1 MLTKVCNLNEI
12 TTALPGNSRRFTIDE
27 TNPIW
32 VDLGKVMVARVF
44 DGNLALQSGDE
55 MSVDHK
61 VKFIELYWE
70 VNLCVVTLFT
80 EEVKNNLPL
89 CLGEVAETARKFN
102 WKNGKFKDDWSE
114 LPFNERKALST
125 KDFGFE
131 KGKDIESWN

>member
-12 TTALPGNSRRFTIDE
+12 TTALPGNTRRFTIDE

-32 VDLGKVMVARVF
+32 VDLGKVMVARVI
-44 DGNLALQSGDE
+44 DGNLVLQSGDE

-61 VKFIELYWE
+61 AKFIELYWD

-89 CLGEVAETARKFN
+89 CLGETTEAARKFN
-102 WKNGKFKDDWSE
+102 GKNGKFKDDGKE
-114 LPFNERKALST
+114 LPFNERKALPS
-125 KDFGFE
+125 KDNYN
-131 KGKDIESWN
+131 KKDIESWN

>member
-12 TTALPGNSRRFTIDE
+12 NTALPGNTRRFTIDE

-32 VDLGKVMVARVF
+32 VDLGKVIVARVI
-44 DGNLALQSGDE
+44 DGNLVVQSGDE

-61 VKFIELYWE
+61 AKFIELYWE

-89 CLGEVAETARKFN
+89 CLGETTEAERKFN
-102 WKNGKFKDDWSE
+102 GKNGKYKDDGME
-114 LPFNERKALST
+114 LPFNERKALPKHDNFKKET
-125 KDFGFE
+125 E
-131 KGKDIESWN
+131 QWN

>member
-12 TTALPGNSRRFTIDE
+12 TTSLPGNSRRFTIDE

-32 VDLGKVMVARVF
+32 VDLGNVMVARVF
-44 DGNLALQSGDE
+44 DGNLVVQSGDE

-61 VKFIELYWE
+61 AKFIELYWD

-89 CLGEVAETARKFN
+89 CLGETTEAARKFN
-102 WKNGKFKDDWSE
+102 GKNGKFKDDGKE
-114 LPFNERKALST
+114 LPYNERKALPT
-125 KDFGFE
+125 AKF
-131 KGKDIESWN
+131 GKDIESWN

>member
-44 DGNLALQSGDE
+44 DGKLVVQSGDE

-61 VKFIELYWE
+61 AKFIELYWE

-89 CLGEVAETARKFN
+89 CLGEVTETARKFN
-102 WKNGKFKDDWSE
+102 DNNGKYKDDGKV
-114 LPFNERKALST
+114 LPFNERKALPT
-125 KDFGFE
+125 AKF
-131 KGKDIESWN
+131 GKDIESWN

>member
-27 TNPIW
+27 TNPLW

-44 DGNLALQSGDE
+44 DGNLVLQSGDE

-61 VKFIELYWE
+61 AKFIELYWE

-89 CLGEVAETARKFN
+89 CLGEVTETARKFN
-102 WKNGKFKDDWSE
+102 WKNGKFKDDGMD
-114 LPFNERKALST
+114 LPFNERKALPT
-125 KDFGFE
+125 AKF
-131 KGKDIESWN
+131 GKDIESWN